1 MIVASLLL
9 ILVAVMLLVFGLS
22 GGSSTLLISSI
33 VASLLAAVA
42 LVIGARQS
50 AAARRNAAPEPFDA
64 DADSPANGQIFA
76 AESAEMAR
84 SAPPADSDLRETVQ
98 LEPVPPMGASGAHD
112 EPDPSGIRDESGYGS
127 DPARAADSGYVAE
140 ADYAADTNY
149 DGRTDAVRDDQPDE
163 HAWQHAEATG
173 LADAAAARPAY
184 ADPESRPAYAAD
196 PETRPAYAAERQ
208 DDLARAL
215 LADTAFL
222 AHAHALTVEA
232 QLMERLQGR
241 SGIDPVLTPLIQEL
255 VASKDGA
262 VAGLAMA
269 VLAAQARFQ
278 QHWRRMELPLGE
290 LPGDL
295 FHRALTVLR
304 EQARDSDA
312 PAAEAAERQLRDDY
326 QEGAG
331 RLGLIARL
339 VMAMGHKA
347 PRALAID
354 HGGLAIF
361 ATALSMASGQERD
374 LVVLS
379 FSERQYARLALSLC
393 AAGLKPKAVL
403 EQFLYLHPDVSLP
416 EGFEMLR
423 ADRAVALLA
432 AAQAEAVN

>member
-1 MIVASLLL
+1 MSEQ
-9 ILVAVMLLVFGLS
+9 AV
-22 GGSSTLLISSI
+22 
-33 VASLLAAVA
+33 
-42 LVIGARQS
+42 
-50 AAARRNAAPEPFDA
+50 
-64 DADSPANGQIFA
+64 
-76 AESAEMAR
+76 
-84 SAPPADSDLRETVQ
+84 ETVERV
-98 LEPVPPMGASGAHD
+98 LHD
-112 EPDPSGIRDESGYGS
+112 ELVEG
-127 DPARAADSGYVAE
+127 
-140 ADYAADTNY
+140 
-149 DGRTDAVRDDQPDE
+149 DAMI
-163 HAWQHAEATG
+163 
-173 LADAAAARPAY
+173 AAARPILRHLLANDDNGLFSDETIARVRGLVLSV
-184 ADPESRPAYAAD
+184 ADQLLFAQAAAAEARDRPG
-196 PETRPAYAAERQ
+196 YAAERQ
-208 DDLARAL
+208 NGLAGAL
-215 LADTAFL
+215 FADSTFL

-241 SGIDPVLTPLIQEL
+241 SGIDPVLTPLVQEL

-262 VAGLAMA
+262 TAGLAMA

-295 FHRALTVLR
+295 FHHALTTLR
-304 EQARDSDA
+304 ERADDGDVA
-312 PAAEAAERQLRDDY
+312 AAEAAERQLREVY

-339 VMAMGHKA
+339 VMAMGHNA

-361 ATALSMASGQERD
+361 ATALSMASRQERD

-393 AAGLKPKAVL
+393 AAGLKPQAVL

-416 EGFEMLR
+416 DGFEMLR

-432 AAQAEAVN
+432 ASQPDLSN

>member
-196 PETRPAYAAERQ
+196 PETRPAYAADPESQPAYAADPESRPAYAA
-208 DDLARAL
+208 DSEADRGFAGPGAEPRLAEPVPEPRFAESEAEPASRFAGSGSGAAFAEARAEPEFAEPEFAEPDDDDP
-215 LADTAFL
+215 ADEPLPQAVSPADAVRVARMDAEVL
-222 AHAHALTVEA
+222 VVDGRPRYHVADCPHLVDRLTEPLPVNEAVE
-232 QLMERLQGR
+232 LGFTPCGLCR
-241 SGIDPVLTPLIQEL
+241 PVDRL
-255 VASKDGA
+255 VA
-262 VAGLAMA
+262 
-269 VLAAQARFQ
+269 
-278 QHWRRMELPLGE
+278 
-290 LPGDL
+290 
-295 FHRALTVLR
+295 
-304 EQARDSDA
+304 
-312 PAAEAAERQLRDDY
+312 
-326 QEGAG
+326 
-331 RLGLIARL
+331 
-339 VMAMGHKA
+339 
-347 PRALAID
+347 
-354 HGGLAIF
+354 
-361 ATALSMASGQERD
+361 ATAR
-374 LVVLS
+374 
-379 FSERQYARLALSLC
+379 R
-393 AAGLKPKAVL
+393 
-403 EQFLYLHPDVSLP
+403 
-416 EGFEMLR
+416 
-423 ADRAVALLA
+423 
-432 AAQAEAVN
+432 